1 MRSFPQTLAEAGSH
15 IMEKTVSRITGASA
29 RTTICRLGAL
39 ASAVLILGL
48 IQGANAATPS
58 MPDAKQESGGLEPI
72 YHSGLPMPLPRP
84 DIALAYAAIPMEV
97 TPPVRRPSIEDILPS
112 STATLGQMIE
122 QQTGL
127 ESSGEAIFELR
138 SGEGV
143 AKLLRRA
150 GYSEPDIAAS
160 ITAMAAKTSLRSL
173 PIGLKFNV
181 SENGFVFSHQVGR
194 DIYTLR
200 DPEAGWLAL
209 TAIRPVDSYLTFAHG
224 VIENS
229 IYRAAAESAVP
240 DNALLEYIRIMGF
253 SVDFQREVQP
263 GDAFEMLYERKI
275 DLISG
280 EEIGTKLHYAGLR
293 LSGDQLG
300 FYRFAKD
307 DKGAGWFDKNG
318 NSAARTLIRT
328 PIAGARLSSS
338 FGMRRHPIS
347 GYNAM
352 HRGVDFSA
360 PTGTPIIAAGSG
372 TIKKAGWLGSYGR
385 YVQIRHNGTYSTA
398 YAHMSRI
405 AKGITPGTRV
415 QQGQIIGYVGS
426 SGRSTGPHLHYEIL
440 VNNRRVNPLTVSLPT
455 GEKID
460 PSLLDIFRRK
470 VALVDNEVM
479 ANGALRY
486 VANDLTLLD
495 E

>member
-1 MRSFPQTLAEAGSH
+1 
-15 IMEKTVSRITGASA
+15 MEKIVSRIVTG
-29 RTTICRLGAL
+29 RLGAFGIAAL
-39 ASAVLILGL
+39 ISGLVQMAS
-48 IQGANAATPS
+48 AATPTL
-58 MPDAKQESGGLEPI
+58 PDATIDNGGLEPV
-72 YHSGLPMPLPRP
+72 YHSGLPLPLPRP
-84 DIALAYAAIPMEV
+84 DIALSYAAIPIKV
-97 TPPVRRPSIEDILPS
+97 TPPERRPAIEDILPS
-112 STATLGQMIE
+112 STATLGQMVK

-127 ESSGEAIFELR
+127 ESGSEAIFSLR

-150 GYSEPDIAAS
+150 GYSAKDIAAS
-160 ITAMAAKTSLRSL
+160 INAMATKTSLRSL
-173 PIGLKFNV
+173 PIGLKFTV
-181 SENGFVFSHQVGR
+181 CENGFVFSNRAGR

-200 DPEAGWLAL
+200 DPDSGWLAL
-209 TAIRPVDSYLTFAHG
+209 TAIRPVESYLTFAHG
-224 VIENS
+224 IIENS
-229 IYRAAAESAVP
+229 IYRAAAASAVP

-253 SVDFQREVQP
+253 SVDFQREVRP

-280 EEIGTKLHYAGLR
+280 EEIGTQLHYAGLR

-300 FYRFAKD
+300 FYRFNKD
-307 DKGAGWFDKNG
+307 KKGAGWFDKDG

-405 AKGITPGTRV
+405 AKGITPGARV
-415 QQGQIIGYVGS
+415 QQGQVIGYVGS

-440 VNNRRVNPLTVSLPT
+440 VNNRKVNPLTVSLPT

-460 PSLLDIFRRK
+460 PSLLPVFKRT
-470 VALVDNEVM
+470 VGLVNNEVM

>member
-1 MRSFPQTLAEAGSH
+1 MK
-15 IMEKTVSRITGASA
+15 KTVSRIAGAST
-29 RTTICRLGAL
+29 RTTICRLDILTVAAL
-39 ASAVLILGL
+39 VSGMMQV
-48 IQGANAATPS
+48 ANAATPS
-58 MPDAKQESGGLEPI
+58 LPNTAHDSGGLEPI
-72 YHSGLPMPLPRP
+72 YHFELPMPLPRP
-84 DIALAYAAIPMEV
+84 DIALAYAAIPVEM
-97 TPPVRRPSIEDILPS
+97 TLPKRRPSIMDVLPS
-112 STATLGQMIE
+112 STATLGQMIK

-127 ESSGEAIFELR
+127 ENSAETVFELR
-138 SGEGV
+138 SGEGA

-150 GYSEPDIAAS
+150 GYSERDIAAS
-160 ITAMAAKTSLRSL
+160 INAMAAKTSLRAL
-173 PIGLKFNV
+173 PVGLKFTV
-181 SENGFVFSHQVGR
+181 GENGFVFSNRAGR

-200 DPEAGWLAL
+200 DPESGWLAL
-209 TAIRPVDSYLTFAHG
+209 TAIRPVENYLTFAHG
-224 VIENS
+224 IIENS
-229 IYRAAAESAVP
+229 IYQAAAKSDVP

-253 SVDFQREVQP
+253 SVDFQRDVQP

-280 EEIGTKLHYAGLR
+280 EEIGTQLHYAGLR

-300 FYRFAKD
+300 FYRFNKNN
-307 DKGAGWFDKNG
+307 KGAGWFDKDG

-372 TIKKAGWLGSYGR
+372 TIKKADWHGSYGR

-405 AKGITPGTRV
+405 AKGIAPGARV
-415 QQGQIIGYVGS
+415 QQGQVIGYVGS

-440 VNNRRVNPLTVSLPT
+440 VNNRKVNPLTVSLPT

>member
-1 MRSFPQTLAEAGSH
+1 MK
-15 IMEKTVSRITGASA
+15 KTVIRIAGTCARTLTCRHGVSAVQGAFCVSAMIYLGTQIASA
-29 RTTICRLGAL
+29 
-39 ASAVLILGL
+39 
-48 IQGANAATPS
+48 S
-58 MPDAKQESGGLEPI
+58 MPSLPDATHNSGGLEPI
-72 YHSGLPMPLPRP
+72 HQSQLPLPLPRP
-84 DIALAYAAIPMEV
+84 DAALAYAAIPMKLTLPE
-97 TPPVRRPSIEDILPS
+97 RRPAIEDILPK
-112 STATLGQMIE
+112 STATLGEMIKR
-122 QQTGL
+122 QTGL
-127 ESSGEAIFELR
+127 DSSAEATFKLR

-150 GYSEPDIAAS
+150 GYSEQNIARS
-160 ITAMAAKTSLRSL
+160 ITAIAAKTSLRSL
-173 PIGLKFNV
+173 PIGLKFTV
-181 SENGFVFSHQVGR
+181 SENGFVFSNKAGR

-200 DPEAGWLAL
+200 DPETGWLAL
-209 TAIRPVDSYLTFAHG
+209 TAIRPVESYLTFAHG

-229 IYRAAAESAVP
+229 IYRAAAASAVP

-253 SVDFQREVQP
+253 SVDFQREIQP

-280 EEIGTKLHYAGLR
+280 EEITTQLHYAGLR
-293 LSGDQLG
+293 ISGDQLG
-300 FYRFAKD
+300 FYRFNKD
-307 DKGAGWFDKNG
+307 KKGAGWFDKNG

-385 YVQIRHNGTYSTA
+385 YVQIRHNGTYATA

-405 AKGITPGTRV
+405 AKGITPGARV

-440 VNNRRVNPLTVSLPT
+440 VNNRKVNPLTVSLPT

-460 PSLLDIFRRK
+460 ASLLDVFKRK
-470 VALVDNEVM
+470 VTLVDNEVM
-479 ANGALRY
+479 ASGALRH
-486 VANDLTLLD
+486 VANDLTLLK
-495 E
+495 

>member
-1 MRSFPQTLAEAGSH
+1 MRSFLQTLAEAGH
-15 IMEKTVSRITGASA
+15 RIMTKKVSCIDRASA
-29 RTTICRLGAL
+29 WLTACRLGAL
-39 ASAVLILGL
+39 TAATFFSGI
-48 IQGANAATPS
+48 IQVAGAATPS
-58 MPDAKQESGGLEPI
+58 IQDTALNTGGLEPI
-72 YHSGLPMPLPRP
+72 YHSELPLPLPRP
-84 DIALAYAAIPMEV
+84 DIALAYAAIPIEIT
-97 TPPVRRPSIEDILPS
+97 TPEPRPSIEDIFPK
-112 STATLGQMIE
+112 STATLGQMIT

-127 ESSGEAIFELR
+127 DSGEEKIFELR

-143 AKLLRRA
+143 GKLLRRA
-150 GYSEPDIAAS
+150 GYSEQDLAAS
-160 ITAMAAKTSLRSL
+160 IGAMASKTSLRSL
-173 PIGLKFNV
+173 PVGLKFTV
-181 SENGFVFSHQVGR
+181 SENGFVFSNRAGR

-200 DPEAGWLAL
+200 DPTAGWLTL
-209 TAIRPVDSYLTFAHG
+209 TAIRPVESYLTFAHG
-224 VIENS
+224 VINNS
-229 IYRAAAESAVP
+229 IYKAAAISAVP
-240 DNALLEYIRIMGF
+240 DNALLEYIKIMGF
-253 SVDFQREVQP
+253 SVDFQREIQP
-263 GDAFEMLYERKI
+263 GDAFEMLYERSI
-275 DLISG
+275 DLLSG
-280 EEIGTKLHYAGLR
+280 KEIGTQLHYAGLR
-293 LSGDQLG
+293 LSGNQLG
-300 FYRFAKD
+300 FYRFNKD

-385 YVQIRHNGTYSTA
+385 YVQIKHNVTYSTA

-405 AKGITPGTRV
+405 AKGITPGARV
-415 QQGQIIGYVGS
+415 QQGQVIGYVGS

-460 PSLLDIFRRK
+460 PSLLDVFRRM
-470 VALVDNEVM
+470 VMLVDNEVM

-486 VANDLTLLD
+486 VTNDLTLLD

>member
-1 MRSFPQTLAEAGSH
+1 
-15 IMEKTVSRITGASA
+15 MEKTVSCIAVETARSTILRIGLMT
-29 RTTICRLGAL
+29 
-39 ASAVLILGL
+39 AVTFVTAMAQIS
-48 IQGANAATPS
+48 NAATPS
-58 MPDAKQESGGLEPI
+58 LPSGANSDSGLEPI
-72 YHSGLPMPLPRP
+72 YYSRLPMPLPRP
-84 DIALAYAAIPMEV
+84 DIALAYAAIPIKV
-97 TPPVRRPSIEDILPS
+97 TLPKPRPSIEEVLPT
-112 STATLGQMIE
+112 STATLGQMIA

-127 ESSGEAIFELR
+127 ESTGEHVYKLK
-138 SGEGV
+138 SGEGIG
-143 AKLLRRA
+143 KLLRRA
-150 GYSEPDIAAS
+150 GYSEKDIAS
-160 ITAMAAKTSLRSL
+160 SVMAMAAKASLRSL
-173 PIGLKFNV
+173 PVGLKFTV
-181 SENGFVFSHQVGR
+181 SENGFVFSNRVGR

-200 DPEAGWLAL
+200 DPDAGWLAL
-209 TAIRPVDSYLTFAHG
+209 TAIRPVESYLTFAHG
-224 VIENS
+224 VIKNS
-229 IYRAAAESAVP
+229 IYKAAAVSAVP

-275 DLISG
+275 DLLSG
-280 EEIGTKLHYAGLR
+280 EEISTRLHYAGLR

-300 FYRFAKD
+300 FYRFNRDK
-307 DKGAGWFDKNG
+307 KGAGWFDKDG

-347 GYNAM
+347 GFNAM

-385 YVQIRHNGTYSTA
+385 YVQIKHNGTYSTA

-405 AKGITPGTRV
+405 AVGIVPGARV
-415 QQGQIIGYVGS
+415 QQGQVIGYVGS
-426 SGRSTGPHLHYEIL
+426 SGQSTGPHLHYEIL

-460 PSLLDIFRRK
+460 PSMLDIFRKK
-470 VALVDNEVM
+470 VVLIDNEVM

-486 VANDLTLLD
+486 VTNDLTLLD

>member
-1 MRSFPQTLAEAGSH
+1 MV
-15 IMEKTVSRITGASA
+15 KTVIRITCASVH
-29 RTTICRLGAL
+29 TTMCRLGEL
-39 ASAVLILGL
+39 VSAAVFLGL
-48 IQGANAATPS
+48 IQVANAATPS
-58 MPDAKQESGGLEPI
+58 LPYAAHHSGGLEPI

-84 DIALAYAAIPMEV
+84 DIALAYAAIPIEV
-97 TPPVRRPSIEDILPS
+97 TPPVRRPSMEDILPR

-127 ESSGEAIFELR
+127 DSSDEAVFELR

-150 GYSEPDIAAS
+150 GYSEQDIATS
-160 ITAMAAKTSLRSL
+160 ITAMAAKTSLRTL
-173 PIGLKFNV
+173 PIGLKFTVNK
-181 SENGFVFSHQVGR
+181 NGFVFSHKVGR

-200 DPEAGWLAL
+200 DPDAGWLAL
-209 TAIRPVDSYLTFAHG
+209 TTIRPVDSYLTFAHG

-280 EEIGTKLHYAGLR
+280 REIDTRLHYAGLR

-300 FYRFAKD
+300 FYRFTKD
-307 DKGAGWFDKNG
+307 GKGVGWFDKNG

-338 FGMRRHPIS
+338 FGMRKHPIS

-372 TIKKAGWLGSYGR
+372 TIKRAGWLGSYGR

-405 AKGITPGTRV
+405 ANGITPGTRV